1 MSEHYNSFVS
11 KSQQIADINYSIAV
25 LSWDK
30 EVNLP
35 KGSAR
40 FRSQQI
46 STLATLAHGFIIDK
60 KFKRLVDKLAADK
73 SLNRQQKKNVNL
85 SLESIEKATKF
96 DSAFVKRRSELISQ
110 SYHDWVKAK
119 EANDHSIFLPAL
131 EKLIA
136 LKKEEAEILGYK
148 KHPYDALLDQYEPK
162 STVAKL
168 DSLFTPLKRD
178 LKKILRKINASKQ
191 VDNTF
196 LHKRY
201 PKNAQWKYG
210 LDILE
215 QIGYD
220 FDIGRQDI
228 SIHPFTTSFS
238 SQDVRVTTRIDE
250 HDFSNMLWS
259 CIHEGGHALYEMGLP
274 AEQYGLPLGEAVSLG
289 IHESQ
294 SRLWENNVGRS
305 KAFWKHN
312 FKSLKKKFPK
322 QLEGISLNKFYKAI
336 NKVSPNLIR
345 TEADELHYHFHV
357 IIRYEIEKELM
368 EGSITVN
375 EIKENWNKKYKS
387 YLGVD
392 VPDDARGMLQDIHW
406 SYGSFGYFPTYSV
419 GSLYAAQFYAQ
430 AKKDI
435 DGLEL
440 GISKGNCKPLLEWL
454 RENIHRHGRLYYP
467 EQMCK
472 RITGEGL
479 NSKYFLKYATEKYKD
494 VYGIR

>member
-1 MSEHYNSFVS
+1 MEIWSRY
-11 KSQQIADINYSIAV
+11 
-25 LSWDK
+25 
-30 EVNLP
+30 
-35 KGSAR
+35 
-40 FRSQQI
+40 FR
-46 STLATLAHGFIIDK
+46 A
-60 KFKRLVDKLAADK
+60 
-73 SLNRQQKKNVNL
+73 
-85 SLESIEKATKF
+85 
-96 DSAFVKRRSELISQ
+96 
-110 SYHDWVKAK
+110 
-119 EANDHSIFLPAL
+119 
-131 EKLIA
+131 
-136 LKKEEAEILGYK
+136 
-148 KHPYDALLDQYEPK
+148 
-162 STVAKL
+162 
-168 DSLFTPLKRD
+168 
-178 LKKILRKINASKQ
+178 
-191 VDNTF
+191 
-196 LHKRY
+196 
-201 PKNAQWKYG
+201 
-210 LDILE
+210 
-215 QIGYD
+215 
-220 FDIGRQDI
+220 
-228 SIHPFTTSFS
+228 
-238 SQDVRVTTRIDE
+238 
-250 HDFSNMLWS
+250 
-259 CIHEGGHALYEMGLP
+259 IHEGGHALYEMGLP